1 MSAGAAR
8 GTTRRIPVVIG
19 LAFVALGVIL
29 ESALV
34 VYWNVLLQPRL
45 QQAAAEQAQ
54 VLAQSQ
60 AVLLSDALSRG
71 DAAERSRRLGEAL
84 DQLLLL
90 RDGRSNEPFF
100 VGIGL
105 ELDYETTDAP
115 RGSLDRH
122 IEGTHADAFKADVA
136 LYHSDTAELLGVAH
150 FTVSPALFRASSAD
164 VRRQLYAQ
172 GAFVALLLAVLGTAL
187 AWVTAMLER
196 QRERSR
202 QVEHALAENELKFGR
217 LVDQLD
223 SYFVY
228 GRDAGGRLTS
238 VSDSVRRVL
247 GFAPQDYREREEEL
261 LTSAPL
267 NRTAWAMLEAGAA
280 RTARNYEI
288 EVRDAAGAV
297 HRIEL
302 SEVPLHDER
311 GTFLGADGIARDVT
325 AQRQFE
331 KALGEA
337 KDLAESANRAKSQFL
352 ANMSHEIRTP
362 MNAVIGMATLL
373 GKTVLDPRQRG
384 LLGQLQSSA
393 RLLLGII
400 DDVLDLSRIEAG
412 RLDLAREPFDLDQ
425 VVTDLSALV
434 GERAREKHLEV
445 LFAIEPDVPRALLGD
460 SLRLQQVLINLVT
473 NAVKFTPRGEV
484 LVEIGCK
491 PADAT
496 HRIMLRCAVNDS
508 GPGITRE
515 DLARLFQPFS
525 QVDASDTRRHGGA
538 GLGLAICKRLV
549 ELMDGRMGCDSERGR
564 GSTFWFEVPLSVGT
578 EAVPAD
584 KPAAGLRAL
593 VVDDNATTREVF
605 GTMLESLR
613 FEVSLAESAETALA
627 RMSAA
632 QPPFDLLLLDWK
644 LPGMDGLAALGELSR
659 RGLRK
664 PGVVMATAYGDS
676 TLMQAAERAGVD
688 VFLHKP
694 ISPSTLH
701 DAALQALGAT
711 RGLRMGA
718 LGTAPGTVYRFPQ
731 GGRVLLAEDNPIN
744 RQVAQELLRDAG
756 LTVDCANN
764 GLEALQR
771 LELTPYDVVLMD
783 VQMPEMDGME
793 ATRRLKRDPRLA
805 NIPVIAL
812 TAHALASDRKRFLD
826 AGMDDYLS
834 KPIEESRLLRTLAA
848 WLPHEVHDAGPPSRP
863 VFEVSAAEAVAGVDL
878 AAALDRVNGKRDLL
892 WRLLADFRSR
902 HADAAERIAAA
913 LTQHN
918 TVAAQDLAHT
928 VKGAAATLCA
938 QRIAAAAT
946 ALEAALRQSEP
957 VDRLLSELA
966 LALEELAGA
975 ELPQPSSAAEPA
987 AAPQEDRDDLWQR
1000 LVAELEGGSLE
1011 AATTLS
1017 QLKQKYD
1024 AADRAHLAVLQDAVD
1039 QLDYAAALRWCQ
1051 TLAPARSAS

>member
-1 MSAGAAR
+1 MSAAPVPA
-8 GTTRRIPVVIG
+8 TTRRMPVVIG
-19 LAFVALGVIL
+19 LAFVVLMVIL

-34 VYWNVLLQPRL
+34 IYWNVLLQPRL

-60 AVLLSDALSRG
+60 SALLSDALSRG
-71 DAAERSRRLGEAL
+71 DATERSRRLGEAL
-84 DQLLLL
+84 DELLLL
-90 RDGRSNEPFF
+90 RDGQSNEPFF

-105 ELDYETTDAP
+105 QLDYDAADAP

-122 IEGTHADAFKADVA
+122 IGQAPADAFRAEVA
-136 LYHSDTAELLGVAH
+136 LYHPDTAELLGVAD
-150 FTVSPALFRASSAD
+150 FAVSPALFRAFSAD

-172 GAFVALLLAVLGTAL
+172 GVFVAVLLAGLGAAL
-187 AWVTAMLER
+187 AWVAGMLER

-202 QVEHALAENELKFGR
+202 QAERALAEHELKFGR

-223 SYFVY
+223 GYFVY
-228 GRDAGGRLTS
+228 GRDASGRLTS
-238 VSDSVRRVL
+238 VSESVRRVL
-247 GFAPQDYREREEEL
+247 GFSPQDYREREEEL
-261 LTSAPL
+261 LTSAPI
-267 NRTAWAMLEAGAA
+267 NSSAWERFDAGATRVA
-280 RTARNYEI
+280 RDYEI
-288 EVRDAAGAV
+288 EVRDATGAI
-297 HRIEL
+297 HRIAM
-302 SEVPLHDER
+302 SEVPLHDAHGE
-311 GTFLGADGIARDVT
+311 FLGADGIARDVT

-331 KALGEA
+331 RELGQA
-337 KDLAESANRAKSQFL
+337 RDQAESANRAKSQFL

-384 LLGQLQSSA
+384 LLGQLQASA

-412 RLDLAREPFDLDQ
+412 RLDLVREPFDLDQ

-445 LFAIEPDVPRALLGD
+445 LFAIEPDVPRALVGD

-484 LVEIGCK
+484 LVEIGSR
-491 PADAT
+491 PADAMN
-496 HRIMLRCAVNDS
+496 RILLRCAVRDS
-508 GPGITRE
+508 GPGIARE

-564 GSTFWFEVPLSVGT
+564 GSTFWFEVPLGVGDT
-578 EAVPAD
+578 AVAEPR
-584 KPAAGLRAL
+584 PAAGLRAL

-613 FEVSLAESAETALA
+613 FDVSLAESAETALA
-627 RMSAA
+627 RMSST

-644 LPGMDGLAALGELSR
+644 LPGMDGLEALAELGR
-659 RGLRK
+659 RGLRR
-664 PGVVMATAYGDS
+664 PGVVMATAYGDTS
-676 TLMQAAERAGVD
+676 LMQAAERAGVD

-711 RGLRMGA
+711 RGQR
-718 LGTAPGTVYRFPQ
+718 LGQSAVVPGTRYRFPR
-731 GGRVLLAEDNPIN
+731 GGRILLVEDNPVN

-756 LTVDCANN
+756 LAVDCAGN

-771 LELTPYDVVLMD
+771 LELIAYDVVLMD
-783 VQMPEMDGME
+783 VQMPEMDGVE

-805 NIPVIAL
+805 QIPVIAL

-834 KPIEESRLLRTLAA
+834 KPIEESRLLRTLAR
-848 WLPHEVHDAGPPSRP
+848 WLPHERCEETPAPRP
-863 VFEVSAAEAVAGVDL
+863 VFTPTAAEAVAGVDL
-878 AAALDRVNGKRDLL
+878 AAALERVNGKRDLL
-892 WRLLADFRSR
+892 WRLLADFRMR

-913 LTQHN
+913 LAAGDR
-918 TVAAQDLAHT
+918 VSAQDLAHT

-946 ALEAALRQSEP
+946 ALEAALRQSTA
-957 VDRLLSELA
+957 VDAPLSELA
-966 LALEELAGA
+966 RGLEELASA
-975 ELPQPSSAAEPA
+975 SLPQPAVPAETASRCGEAA
-987 AAPQEDRDDLWQR
+987 DDLWRQ
-1000 LVAELEGGSLE
+1000 LLAELEGGSLDA
-1011 AATTLS
+1011 AATLARL
-1017 QLKQKYD
+1017 QQGLD
-1024 AADRAHLAVLQDAVD
+1024 AGGRAHFAALQEAVD
-1039 QLDYAAALRWCQ
+1039 QLDYAAALRWYR
-1051 TLAPARSAS
+1051 TLAPAGSLS

>member
-1 MSAGAAR
+1 MSAASAQLAI
-8 GTTRRIPVVIG
+8 RRIPVAIA
-19 LAFVALGVIL
+19 LAFVMLALIL

-34 VYWNVLLQPRL
+34 IYWNMLLKPRL

-71 DAAERSRRLGEAL
+71 DAADRSRRLGEAL

-105 ELDYETTDAP
+105 ELDYDVTGAP
-115 RGSLDRH
+115 PGSLDRQ
-122 IEGTHADAFKADVA
+122 IDGVGADAFRADVA

-150 FTVSPALFRASSAD
+150 FAVGPALFQAFTAD
-164 VRRQLYAQ
+164 VRQQLYAQ
-172 GAFVALLLAVLGTAL
+172 GAFIALLLAGLGTAL
-187 AWVTAMLER
+187 VWVASMLER

-202 QVEHALAENELKFGR
+202 RVELALAEHELKFGR

-228 GRDAGGRLTS
+228 GRDANGRLTS

-261 LTSAPL
+261 LTAAPL
-267 NRTAWAMLEAGAA
+267 NRTAWDLFEAGAERA
-280 RTARNYEI
+280 ARNYEI
-288 EVRDAAGAV
+288 EVHDAAGAV

-302 SEVPLHDER
+302 SEVPLHGER
-311 GTFLGADGIARDVT
+311 GEYLGCDGIARDVT

-331 KALGEA
+331 RELGDA
-337 KDLAESANRAKSQFL
+337 RDQAESANRAKSQFL

-412 RLDLAREPFDLDQ
+412 RLDLTRDLFDLDQ

-445 LFAIEPDVPRALLGD
+445 LFAIEPDVPRALVGD
-460 SLRLQQVLINLVT
+460 SLRLQQILINLAT

-484 LVEIGCK
+484 LVEISCQ
-491 PADAT
+491 PAGAMNQT
-496 HRIMLRCAVNDS
+496 LLRCAVQDS
-508 GPGITRE
+508 GPGISRE
-515 DLARLFQPFS
+515 DLARLFQPFT
-525 QVDASDTRRHGGA
+525 QVDTSDTRRHGGA

-549 ELMDGRMGCDSERGR
+549 ELMDGRIGCDSEPGQ
-564 GSTFWFEVPLSVGT
+564 GSTFWFEVPLGIGD
-578 EAVPAD
+578 APALAQR
-584 KPAAGLRAL
+584 PAAGLRAL

-627 RMSAA
+627 RMSTA

-644 LPGMDGLAALGELSR
+644 LPGMDGLAALAELDR
-659 RGLRK
+659 RGLKR
-664 PGVVMATAYGDS
+664 PGIVMATAYGD
-676 TLMQAAERAGVD
+676 TALMQAAERGGVD

-711 RGLRMGA
+711 RGSRMEAGGA
-718 LGTAPGTVYRFPQ
+718 APDTSYYFPQ
-731 GGRVLLAEDNPIN
+731 GGKVLLVEDNAIN

-756 LTVDCANN
+756 LSVDSAGT

-793 ATRRLKRDPRLA
+793 ATRRLKKDPRLA
-805 NIPVIAL
+805 RIPVIAL

-834 KPIEESRLLRTLAA
+834 KPIEESRLLRTLAR
-848 WLPHEVHDAGPPSRP
+848 WLPHEVRAYASPRP
-863 VFEVSAAEAVAGVDL
+863 ATPTVAATEAVAGIDL

-892 WRLLADFRSR
+892 WRLLSDFRSR
-902 HADAAERIAAA
+902 YVDAAERIARLLAQA
-913 LTQHN
+913 DG
-918 TVAAQDLAHT
+918 VAAQDLIHT

-938 QRIAAAAT
+938 QRIAAAAARLET
-946 ALEAALRQSEP
+946 ALRESAP
-957 VDRLLSELA
+957 VENLLLELA
-966 LALEELAGA
+966 QALQELAAA
-975 ELPQPSSAAEPA
+975 ELPQAAVATELA
-987 AAPQEDRDDLWQR
+987 ASPPENWDALWRQ
-1000 LVAELEGGSLE
+1000 LVEELEGGSLD
-1011 AATTLS
+1011 AATTLA
-1017 QLKQKYD
+1017 QLQQGLNQQGRGQL
-1024 AADRAHLAVLQDAVD
+1024 AALQAAVD
-1039 QLDYAAALRWCQ
+1039 QLDYAAALDWCRMRV
-1051 TLAPARSAS
+1051 PARDLS

>member
-1 MSAGAAR
+1 MSAAPNR

-19 LAFVALGVIL
+19 LAFLALALIL

-34 VYWNVLLQPRL
+34 IYWNVLLQPRL

-60 AVLLSDALSRG
+60 AVLLSEALSRG
-71 DAAERSRRLGEAL
+71 DAAERPRRLSEAL

-90 RDGRSNEPFF
+90 RDGQSNEPFF
-100 VGIGL
+100 AGIGL
-105 ELDYETTDAP
+105 ELDYDATDAP
-115 RGSLDRH
+115 RGSLDRA
-122 IEGTHADAFKADVA
+122 IDGAHADAFRVDVA
-136 LYHSDTAELLGVAH
+136 LYHADTAELLGVAH
-150 FTVSPALFRASSAD
+150 FAVSPALFRAFSAD

-172 GAFVALLLAVLGTAL
+172 GLFVALLLGVLGAAL

-202 QVEHALAENELKFGR
+202 QAEHALAEHELKFRR

-261 LTSAPL
+261 LTAAPL
-267 NRTAWAMLEAGAA
+267 NRAAWERFETGASRIA
-280 RTARNYEI
+280 CNYEI
-288 EVRDAAGAV
+288 EVRDAAGAI

-302 SEVPLHDER
+302 SEVPLHDEH
-311 GTFLGADGIARDVT
+311 GAFLGADGIARDVT
-325 AQRQFE
+325 AQRRFE
-331 KALGEA
+331 RELGEA
-337 KDLAESANRAKSQFL
+337 KDQAESANRAKSQFL

-373 GKTVLDPRQRG
+373 GKTMLDPRQRG
-384 LLGQLQSSA
+384 LLGQLQASA

-445 LFAIEPDVPRALLGD
+445 LFAIGPDVPRALLGD
-460 SLRLQQVLINLVT
+460 SLRLQQILINLVT
-473 NAVKFTPRGEV
+473 NAVKFTARGEV
-484 LVEIGCK
+484 LVEIGVK
-491 PADAT
+491 PADAIG
-496 HRIMLRCAVNDS
+496 RIVLRCAVHDS
-508 GPGITRE
+508 GPGISRE

-564 GSTFWFEVPLSVGT
+564 GSTFWFEVPLGIGST
-578 EAVPAD
+578 AEPAD
-584 KPAAGLRAL
+584 RPVAGLRAL

-644 LPGMDGLAALGELSR
+644 LPGMDGLAALSELSR

-731 GGRVLLAEDNPIN
+731 GGRVLLVEDNPIN

-756 LTVDCANN
+756 LAVDCAGN

-805 NIPVIAL
+805 KIPVIAL

-848 WLPHEVHDAGPPSRP
+848 WLPHEIHDTQPSQRP
-863 VFEVSAAEAVAGVDL
+863 TFAVSAAEAVAGVDL
-878 AAALDRVNGKRDLL
+878 AAALERVNGKRDLL

-902 HADAAERIAAA
+902 HADAAERIGAA
-913 LTQHN
+913 LAQGN
-918 TVAAQDLAHT
+918 GVAAQDLAHT

-938 QRIAAAAT
+938 QRVAAAAT
-946 ALEAALRQSEP
+946 ALETALRQSDP
-957 VDRLLSELA
+957 VDRLLAELA
-966 LALEELAGA
+966 LALEELASA
-975 ELPQPSSAAEPA
+975 DLPQPAATVEPA
-987 AAPQEDRDDLWQR
+987 ASPGDDNDGLWPQLI
-1000 LVAELEGGSLE
+1000 AELEGGSLD
-1011 AATTLS
+1011 AATTLARLT
-1017 QLKQKYD
+1017 QRLD
-1024 AADRAHLAVLQDAVD
+1024 AAGREHLSVLQDAVD
-1039 QLDYAAALRWCQ
+1039 QLDYAAALRWCR
-1051 TLAPARSAS
+1051 TLAPAGSVS

>member
-1 MSAGAAR
+1 MSAASTRSA
-8 GTTRRIPVVIG
+8 TRRIPVTIA
-19 LAFVALGVIL
+19 LAFVMLAVIL

-45 QQAAAEQAQ
+45 HEAAAEQAQ

-71 DAAERSRRLGEAL
+71 DPAERSRRLSEAL
-84 DQLLLL
+84 DQVLLL
-90 RDGRSNEPFF
+90 RDGQSNERFF

-105 ELDYETTDAP
+105 ELDYDANDAP
-115 RGSLDRH
+115 RGSLDRPL
-122 IEGTHADAFKADVA
+122 EGAVADAFRADVA

-150 FTVSPALFRASSAD
+150 FAVSPALFRAFTAD

-172 GAFVALLLAVLGTAL
+172 GVFVALLLAGLGTAL
-187 AWVTAMLER
+187 AWVTATLER

-202 QVEHALAENELKFGR
+202 QAEQALAEHELKFGR

-228 GRDAGGRLTS
+228 GRDANGRLTS

-267 NRTAWAMLEAGAA
+267 NRAAWDRFEAGAA
-280 RTARNYEI
+280 RLARNYEI

-311 GTFLGADGIARDVT
+311 GEFLGSDGIARDVT

-331 KALGEA
+331 KELGEA
-337 KDLAESANRAKSQFL
+337 RDQAESANRAKSQFL

-412 RLDLAREPFDLDQ
+412 RLDLAREAFDLDQ

-445 LFAIEPDVPRALLGD
+445 LFAIEPDVPRSLLGD

-484 LVEIGCK
+484 LVEIGCR
-491 PADAT
+491 PAQALNQ
-496 HRIMLRCAVNDS
+496 ILLRCAVRDS
-508 GPGITRE
+508 GPGISRE

-564 GSTFWFEVPLSVGT
+564 GSTFWFEVPLAIGS
-578 EAVPAD
+578 APASAEG
-584 KPAAGLRAL
+584 PVAGLRAL

-627 RMSAA
+627 RMSSA

-644 LPGMDGLAALGELSR
+644 LPGMDGLAALAELSR
-659 RGLRK
+659 RGLRR
-664 PGVVMATAYGDS
+664 PGVVMATAYGD
-676 TLMQAAERAGVD
+676 TALMQAAERAGVD

-718 LGTAPGTVYRFPQ
+718 AGAAPGLSYRFPQ
-731 GGRVLLAEDNPIN
+731 GGKVLLVEDNPIN

-756 LTVDCANN
+756 LAVDCAGN

-805 NIPVIAL
+805 KIPVIAL

-834 KPIEESRLLRTLAA
+834 KPIEESRLLRTLAR
-848 WLPHEVHDAGPPSRP
+848 WLPHEMHDEMPDRRP
-863 VFEVSAAEAVAGVDL
+863 AFEVSTAEAVAGVDL
-878 AAALDRVNGKRDLL
+878 AAALERVNGKRDLL

-902 HADAAERIAAA
+902 HADAAERIGAA
-913 LTQHN
+913 LAEGN
-918 TVAAQDLAHT
+918 GVMAQDLAHT

-946 ALEAALRQSEP
+946 ALEAALRQAAP
-957 VDRLLSELA
+957 VDGLLCELA
-966 LALEELAGA
+966 MGLEELASA
-975 ELPQPSSAAEPA
+975 DLPQPTPAVEPA
-987 AAPQEDRDDLWQR
+987 SAPCADSDGLWLQ
-1000 LVAELEGGSLE
+1000 LVAELEGGSLD
-1011 AATTLS
+1011 AATTLARL
-1017 QLKQKYD
+1017 QQGRD
-1024 AADRAHLAVLQDAVD
+1024 ERGRAHFAALQEAVD
-1039 QLDYAAALRWCQ
+1039 QLDYAAALRWCR
-1051 TLAPARSAS
+1051 TLAPARSVS